1 MALSVETK
9 AAVVAY
15 YGFDNPPSNTQN
27 RLNHDDCPAGVDTR
41 RRLYSTVTPDGRKIL
56 LHCFNCGGSGVINL
70 KPHVHR
76 EGSLSSWDKA
86 PVFIEAEETFKKWQK
101 VYGEARSLTSTPL
114 EGPYMDKWPHTAIR
128 FIDETVEFNVRN
140 WYGMRR
146 RDNGSVILPCGDWR
160 FDIRYP
166 DKSFLRVV
174 HPSHSGESNILIYN
188 SKGSKTGVVCE
199 DPLSAMKLDI
209 AGYAGIAL
217 CGTSLPEVEAAK
229 IATLYKDLV
238 VWLDNDSPTV
248 IAAAEAARSRL
259 ALYRDNVGLVNSTF
273 RDPKNY
279 AVTDLPRIITKG
291 SLT

>member
-9 AAVVAY
+9 AAVLAY
-15 YGFDNPPSNTQN
+15 YEFGNPPSNTQN
-27 RLNHDDCPAGVDTR
+27 RHNHDDCPAGVDTR

-76 EGSLSSWDKA
+76 EAGLAPA
-86 PVFIEAEETFKKWQK
+86 PVFVEAEEAFREWQK
-101 VYGEARSLTSTPL
+101 AYADAIPLT
-114 EGPYMDKWPHTAIR
+114 TAIEWGPGVWPSKC
-128 FIDETVEFNVRN
+128 IKDVDEMEEFNMRD

-146 RDNGSVILPCGDWR
+146 REDGSVMLPCGDWR
-160 FDIRYP
+160 FDVRYP
-166 DKSFLRVV
+166 DKSFVRVV
-174 HPSHSGESNILIYN
+174 HPSHAGESNILIYN

-229 IATLYKDLV
+229 IATLYKDIV
-238 VWLDNDSPTV
+238 VWLDNDSTV
-248 IAAAEAARSRL
+248 VAQHAEMARGRL
-259 ALYRDNVGLVNSTF
+259 LLHRDNVRRVIEPW

-279 AVTDLPRIITKG
+279 SIADLPTIIEQNG
-291 SLT
+291 A